1 MVLAPQIFSMFNFEI
16 ENDLWGG
23 GLILPSNQFMWNG
36 DKIGPIEERARY
48 VGAFAAEVS
57 KSSYGKRYIKEC
69 LDRNG

>member
-1 MVLAPQIFSMFNFEI
+1 MTYV
-16 ENDLWGG
+16 GG

-36 DKIGPIEERARY
+36 DKIGPIEERTQY
-48 VGAFAAEVS
+48 VGPFAAEAS